1 MQVFHTTI
9 ESVKFMLVDTPGF
22 NDTFRD
28 DEEILKEITNWLA
41 TTYKQGK
48 KITGV
53 IYLHPINQ
61 PRMEGSSLLN
71 LTVMQKI
78 CGSETLENVVLASTF
93 WDLVEEDS
101 GVQREN
107 ELCQTPQFWGGMKR
121 NGSRVIRIQDYA
133 QSKDVLLQLAGK
145 REVALQI
152 QREIVEDEKKL
163 SDTAA
168 GQELNQE
175 LASLQEE
182 HQQQKRAME
191 EHAQA
196 ELKLREK
203 QNQHKLAEELAHQ
216 NATHQLQKELI
227 EARQRAE
234 QRIRKEKFEEKRRL
248 ARQAEREAEKER
260 QRLKEMQIEKEK
272 LAREQRQMEA
282 AQIEKAEKEKEKRE
296 MIAKN
301 VLAARYRAEMRTQR
315 EVFFEACSRWTVRA
329 NTFTFE
335 DQAPDF
341 INWCDRCF
349 RLIRF
354 GGYRRKF
361 FLSYPPSTEL
371 RENLMTDETCRMLY
385 LHLTN
390 L

>member
-1 MQVFHTTI
+1 MRVFHTTI

-28 DEEILKEITNWLA
+28 DNEILNEITNWLA

-71 LTVMQKI
+71 LTVMQKL
-78 CGSETLENVVLASTF
+78 CGSETFENVVLASTF
-93 WDLVEEDS
+93 WDLVEEHS
-101 GVQREN
+101 GVRREN
-107 ELCQTPQFWGGMKR
+107 ELCKTPHFWGGMKR

-152 QREIVEDEKKL
+152 QREMVEDEKKL

-168 GQELNQE
+168 GQKLNQE
-175 LASLQEE
+175 LARLQEE
-182 HQQQKRAME
+182 HQQQKRAIE
-191 EHAQA
+191 ERAQA
-196 ELKLREK
+196 ELKLREERNK
-203 QNQHKLAEELAHQ
+203 RKLAEELARQ
-216 NATHQLQKELI
+216 EAVHQLQKEVA
-227 EARQRAE
+227 EARQQTE
-234 QRIRKEKFEEKRRL
+234 QRILQEKLEEKRRL

-260 QRLKEMQIEKEK
+260 QRLKEIQIRKEN

-282 AQIEKAEKEKEKRE
+282 AQREKAEKERKKRE

-301 VLAARYRAEMRTQR
+301 VLAARCRAEMRSQR
-315 EVFFEACSRWTVRA
+315 EVFFKACSRRTVRA
-329 NTFTFE
+329 YTFTFE
-335 DQAPDF
+335 NQAPDF

-349 RLIRF
+349 QLIRF

-361 FLSYPPSTEL
+361 FLSYLPPT
-371 RENLMTDETCRMLY
+371 
-385 LHLTN
+385 
-390 L
+390 

>member
-1 MQVFHTTI
+1 VRVFHTTI

-28 DEEILKEITNWLA
+28 DNEILNEITNWLA

-71 LTVMQKI
+71 LTVMQKL
-78 CGSETLENVVLASTF
+78 CGSETFENVVLASTF

-101 GVQREN
+101 GVRREN
-107 ELCQTPQFWGGMKR
+107 ELCKTPHFWGGMKR

-152 QREIVEDEKKL
+152 QREMVEDEKKL

-168 GQELNQE
+168 GQKLNQE
-175 LASLQEE
+175 LARLQEE
-182 HQQQKRAME
+182 HQQQKRAIE
-191 EHAQA
+191 ERAQA
-196 ELKLREK
+196 ELKLREERNK
-203 QNQHKLAEELAHQ
+203 RKLAEELARQ
-216 NATHQLQKELI
+216 EAVHQLQKEVA
-227 EARQRAE
+227 EARQQTE
-234 QRIRKEKFEEKRRL
+234 QRILQEKLEEKRRL

-260 QRLKEMQIEKEK
+260 QRLKEIQIRKEN

-282 AQIEKAEKEKEKRE
+282 AQREKAEKERKKRE

-301 VLAARYRAEMRTQR
+301 VLAARCRAEMRSQR
-315 EVFFEACSRWTVRA
+315 EVFFKACSRRTVRA
-329 NTFTFE
+329 YTFTFE
-335 DQAPDF
+335 NQAPDF

-349 RLIRF
+349 QLIRF
-354 GGYRRKF
+354 AGYRRKF
-361 FLSYPPSTEL
+361 SLFYLPPT
-371 RENLMTDETCRMLY
+371 
-385 LHLTN
+385 
-390 L
+390 